1 MQALQHPVSAMKPK
15 NPPGECE
22 DALRRLTPRL
32 KLSHPVDH
40 HPAPSH
46 PRGRLWL
53 AGLPLLL
60 ASFGAHTGDL
70 LEVYRQAQG
79 RDPTYRAAVYALQ
92 AARERV
98 PQARAALLP
107 AVNLVGAASRQAGQ
121 ASFNEQ
127 APVTR
132 DVHNRSWNL
141 QLSQPLWRAASRA
154 ALDQAGQQEL
164 LAEAQFRLA
173 EQELI
178 LRTAQAYLDVLV
190 AQEAEHVA
198 HLQIG
203 AMEQQRSLARRTFEG
218 GTGTVTDVHEA
229 QSRLDL
235 SRAQA
240 VVAANELQNKLA
252 ELTRIL
258 GISHASL
265 AGLRADSPLPRIQPE
280 AAQPWLD
287 SAREQ
292 SIQVRIAQATLEVAD
307 REIAKS
313 QAAHSPTLDMTASYG
328 SNFTSGSITSQ
339 VDIPVRARSSQVGM
353 SLTIPLYAGGGL
365 QARVREAVA
374 LKGKAE
380 EDLEAARRQAAT
392 QARQA
397 FAGVVNG
404 AAQAQALA
412 SAIASS
418 KSSLDANKVGYLVG
432 TRINMDVLNAE
443 QQLYAAQ
450 RDWYKARAETLL
462 QGLRLKAA
470 NATLSEA
477 DLSVINNM
485 LETGRP

>member
-1 MQALQHPVSAMKPK
+1 V
-15 NPPGECE
+15 
-22 DALRRLTPRL
+22 
-32 KLSHPVDH
+32 H
-40 HPAPSH
+40 HPEPRPVH
-46 PRGRLWL
+46 PARVKLQGTQQARPDTSGSRRWL
-53 AGLPLLL
+53 AALPLML
-60 ASFGAHTGDL
+60 ASFGTPAADL
-70 LEVYRQAQG
+70 LEVYRQAQE
-79 RDPTYRAAVYALQ
+79 RDPAYRAAVYSLQ

-98 PQARAALLP
+98 PQARAALRP
-107 AVNLVGAASRQAGQ
+107 AINLVGSASRQAGH
-121 ASFNEQ
+121 ASFDEL
-127 APVTR
+127 APVARDAHTR
-132 DVHNRSWNL
+132 GWNL
-141 QLSQPLWRAASRA
+141 QLSQPLWRASASA

-164 LAEAQFRLA
+164 LAEAQFRQA
-173 EQELI
+173 EQDLI
-178 LRTAQAYLDVLV
+178 LRTAQAYLDILV

-198 HLQIG
+198 QLQIG

-240 VVAANELQNKLA
+240 VVASNELQNKLA

-258 GISHASL
+258 GISHARL
-265 AGLRADSPLPRIQPE
+265 AGLRADSLLPRIEP
-280 AAQPWLD
+280 AGVQPWLD

-307 REIAKS
+307 REVAKS
-313 QAAHSPTLDMTASYG
+313 QAAHSPSLDLTASYG
-328 SNFTSGSITSQ
+328 NNFTSGSITSPA
-339 VDIPVRARSSQVGM
+339 DISVRSRSTQVGM
-353 SLTIPLYAGGGL
+353 SLTIPLYAGGGV
-365 QARVREAVA
+365 QSRVREAVA
-374 LKGKAE
+374 LKSKAG

-397 FAGVVNG
+397 FAGVANG
-404 AAQAQALA
+404 AAQVQALA

-443 QQLYAAQ
+443 QQLFAAQ
-450 RDWYKARAETLL
+450 RDWYKARAETIL

-470 NATLSEA
+470 NATLGEA
-477 DLSVINNM
+477 DLNLVNGM

>member
-1 MQALQHPVSAMKPK
+1 VQDPEPKPAHIPRFK
-15 NPPGECE
+15 FPTSQSQRAPNT
-22 DALRRLTPRL
+22 ASSRR
-32 KLSHPVDH
+32 
-40 HPAPSH
+40 
-46 PRGRLWL
+46 WL
-53 AGLPLLL
+53 VGLPLLL
-60 ASFGAHTGDL
+60 ASFSAPAADL
-70 LEVYRQAQG
+70 LEVYRQAQA
-79 RDPTYRAAVYALQ
+79 RDPVYRGAVYTLQ

-121 ASFNEQ
+121 ASFSELP
-127 APVTR
+127 AVTR
-132 DVHNRSWNL
+132 DVHTRSWNL
-141 QLSQPLWRAASRA
+141 QLSQPLWRATASA

-178 LRTAQAYLDVLV
+178 LRTAQAYLDILV
-190 AQEAEHVA
+190 AQEAERVA
-198 HLQIG
+198 HLQTG
-203 AMEQQRSLARRTFEG
+203 AMEQQRALARRTFEG

-240 VVAANELQNKLA
+240 VVAGNELQNKLA

-258 GISHASL
+258 GVSHARL
-265 AGLRADSPLPRIQPE
+265 AGLRADGSLPRMEPE
-280 AAQPWLD
+280 GLQPWLD

-313 QAAHSPTLDMTASYG
+313 QAAHSPTLDLTAAYG
-328 SNFTSGSITSQ
+328 NNFTSGSITSPS
-339 VDIPVRARSSQVGM
+339 DISVRSRSTQVGM
-353 SLTIPLYAGGGL
+353 SLTIPLYAGGGV

-374 LKGKAE
+374 LKGKAG
-380 EDLEAARRQAAT
+380 EDLEAARRQAVA

-404 AAQAQALA
+404 AAQTQALA
-412 SAIASS
+412 SAITSS

-443 QQLYAAQ
+443 QQLFAAQ
-450 RDWYKARAETLL
+450 RDWHKARAETLL

-470 NATLSEA
+470 NATLGEA
-477 DLSVINNM
+477 DLSAINAL
-485 LETGRP
+485 LETGNP

>member
-1 MQALQHPVSAMKPK
+1 MHDPEPRPAHPSRFKLQTS
-15 NPPGECE
+15 NPQRRPH
-22 DALRRLTPRL
+22 DAGAR
-32 KLSHPVDH
+32 V
-40 HPAPSH
+40 
-46 PRGRLWL
+46 WL

-60 ASFGAHTGDL
+60 ASFSAPGADL
-70 LEVYRQAQG
+70 VEVYRQAQA
-79 RDPTYRAAVYALQ
+79 RDPVYRGAVYALQ

-107 AVNLVGAASRQAGQ
+107 AVNLVGSANRQIGR
-121 ASFNEQ
+121 ASFDE
-127 APVTR
+127 APSVQR
-132 DVHNRSWNL
+132 DVHTRSWNL
-141 QLSQPLWRAASRA
+141 QLSQPLWRATASA
-154 ALDQAGQQEL
+154 ALDQAGQQEV

-173 EQELI
+173 EQDLI
-178 LRTAQAYLDVLV
+178 LRTAQAYLDILV

-203 AMEQQRSLARRTFEG
+203 AMEQQRVLARRTFEG

-240 VVAANELQNKLA
+240 VVAGNELQNKLA

-258 GISHASL
+258 GISHARL
-265 AGLRADSPLPRIQPE
+265 AGLRADSSLPRIEPPGL
-280 AAQPWLD
+280 QPWLD

-292 SIQVRIAQATLEVAD
+292 SIPVRIAQATLDVAD

-313 QAAHSPTLDMTASYG
+313 QAAHSPTLDLTASYG
-328 SNFTSGSITSQ
+328 SNFTSGNMSSPA
-339 VDIPVRARSSQVGM
+339 DISVRSRATQVGM
-353 SLTIPLYAGGGL
+353 SLTIPLYAGGGV
-365 QARVREAVA
+365 QSRVREAVA
-374 LKGKAE
+374 LKGKAA
-380 EDLEAARRQAAT
+380 EDLEAARRQAMT

-412 SAIASS
+412 SAITSS

-443 QQLYAAQ
+443 QQLFAAQ
-450 RDWYKARAETLL
+450 RDWHKARAETLL

-470 NATLSEA
+470 NATLGEA
-477 DLSVINNM
+477 DLGLINDM
-485 LETGRP
+485 LETGQP

>member
-1 MQALQHPVSAMKPK
+1 VPNHEPKPV
-15 NPPGECE
+15 
-22 DALRRLTPRL
+22 
-32 KLSHPVDH
+32 
-40 HPAPSH
+40 HPAHFKHQTSSQQGP
-46 PRGRLWL
+46 PNVIGGRLWL
-53 AGLPLLL
+53 AALPLLL
-60 ASFGAHTGDL
+60 ASTIAPAADL
-70 LEVYRQAQG
+70 LEVYHQAQA
-79 RDPTYRAAVYALQ
+79 RDPVYRGAVYALQ

-107 AVNLVGAASRQAGQ
+107 AVNLVGSANRQAGH
-121 ASFNEQ
+121 ASFDEL
-127 APVTR
+127 APVAR
-132 DVHNRSWNL
+132 DVHTRGWNL
-141 QLSQPLWRAASRA
+141 QLSQPLWRATASA
-154 ALDQAGQQEL
+154 TLDQAGQQEL
-164 LAEAQFRLA
+164 LAEAQFQQA
-173 EQELI
+173 EQDLI
-178 LRTAQAYLDVLV
+178 LRTAQAYLDILV

-240 VVAANELQNKLA
+240 VVASNELQNKLA

-265 AGLRADSPLPRIQPE
+265 AGLRPGSSLPRLEP
-280 AAQPWLD
+280 AGLQPWLD

-292 SIQVRIAQATLEVAD
+292 SIQVRIAQVTLEVAD
-307 REIAKS
+307 REIAKN
-313 QAAHSPTLDMTASYG
+313 QAAHSPTLDLTASYG
-328 SNFTSGSITSQ
+328 SNFTSGNITSPA
-339 VDIPVRARSSQVGM
+339 DISVRSRATQVGM
-353 SLTIPLYAGGGL
+353 SLTIPLYAGGGI
-365 QARVREAVA
+365 QSRVREAVA
-374 LKGKAE
+374 LKGKAG

-397 FAGVVNG
+397 FSGVVNG
-404 AAQAQALA
+404 AAQTQALA

-450 RDWYKARAETLL
+450 RDWHKARAETLL

-470 NATLSEA
+470 NATLGEG
-477 DLSVINNM
+477 DLSLINTM
-485 LETGRP
+485 LETGQP

>member
-1 MQALQHPVSAMKPK
+1 MSLT
-15 NPPGECE
+15 NPPPACDE
-22 DALRRLTPRL
+22 AVARLVPRL
-32 KLSHPVDH
+32 KSPG
-40 HPAPSH
+40 AAIAGRH
-46 PRGRLWL
+46 PRPLRLRPRGPWWL

-60 ASFGAHTGDL
+60 ASFGAPAADL
-70 LEVYRQAQG
+70 LEVYRQAQA
-79 RDPTYRAAVYALQ
+79 RDPAYRGAVYALQ

-121 ASFNEQ
+121 ASFSEL
-127 APVTR
+127 APVAR
-132 DVHNRSWNL
+132 DVHTRSWNL
-141 QLSQPLWRAASRA
+141 QLSQPLWRATASA

-164 LAEAQFRLA
+164 QAEAQFRLA
-173 EQELI
+173 EQDLI
-178 LRTAQAYLDVLV
+178 LRTAQAYLDILV

-198 HLQIG
+198 HLQTG
-203 AMEQQRSLARRTFEG
+203 AMEQQRALARRTFEG
-218 GTGTVTDVHEA
+218 GTGTITDVHEA

-240 VVAANELQNKLA
+240 VVAGNELQNKLA

-265 AGLRADSPLPRIQPE
+265 AGLRANSALPRMQPE

-313 QAAHSPTLDMTASYG
+313 QAAHSPTLDLTAAYG
-328 SNFTSGSITSQ
+328 NNYTSGSITSPA
-339 VDIPVRARSSQVGM
+339 DISVRSRSTQVGL
-353 SLTIPLYAGGGL
+353 SLTIPLYAGGGV

-374 LKGKAE
+374 LKSKAG
-380 EDLEAARRQAAT
+380 EDLEAARRLAVT

-404 AAQAQALA
+404 AAQVQALA
-412 SAIASS
+412 SAITSS

-443 QQLYAAQ
+443 QQLFAAQ
-450 RDWYKARAETLL
+450 RDWYKARAETLI

-470 NATLSEA
+470 NATLGEA
-477 DLSVINNM
+477 DLGAINEL
-485 LETGRP
+485 LETGNP

>member
-1 MQALQHPVSAMKPK
+1 V
-15 NPPGECE
+15 
-22 DALRRLTPRL
+22 
-32 KLSHPVDH
+32 H
-40 HPAPSH
+40 HPEPEPVH
-46 PRGRLWL
+46 PAHFKRKTSNKRRPPNAVRGSLWL
-53 AGLPLLL
+53 AGLPLLF
-60 ASFGAHTGDL
+60 AAFNAPAADL
-70 LEVYRQAQG
+70 LEVYRQAQA
-79 RDPTYRAAVYALQ
+79 RDPVYRGAVYALQ
-92 AARERV
+92 AARERL

-107 AVNLVGAASRQAGQ
+107 AVSLVGAASRQAGQ
-121 ASFNEQ
+121 ASFNEL
-127 APVTR
+127 APVAR

-141 QLSQPLWRAASRA
+141 QLTQPLWRATSRA
-154 ALDQAGQQEL
+154 ALDQVGQQEL

-173 EQELI
+173 EQDLI

-190 AQEAEHVA
+190 AQEAEQVA
-198 HLQIG
+198 HLQTG

-218 GTGTVTDVHEA
+218 GTGTVTDVYEA

-240 VVAANELQNKLA
+240 VVAGNELQNKLA

-258 GISHASL
+258 GISHARL
-265 AGLRADSPLPRIQPE
+265 AALRADSPLPRIQPE
-280 AAQPWLD
+280 GAQPWLD

-313 QAAHSPTLDMTASYG
+313 QAAHSPTLDLTASYG
-328 SNFTSGSITSQ
+328 NNYTSGSITSPA
-339 VDIPVRARSSQVGM
+339 DISVRSRSGQVGM
-353 SLTIPLYAGGGL
+353 SLTIPLYAGGGV

-374 LKGKAE
+374 LKGKAG

-404 AAQAQALA
+404 TAQVQALA

-418 KSSLDANKVGYLVG
+418 KSSLDANKIGYLVG

-470 NATLSEA
+470 NATLDEA
-477 DLSVINNM
+477 DLSVINGM
-485 LETGRP
+485 LETGPL

>member
-1 MQALQHPVSAMKPK
+1 MPNPEPRPVQPARFKRKTSNKP
-15 NPPGECE
+15 G
-22 DALRRLTPRL
+22 
-32 KLSHPVDH
+32 S
-40 HPAPSH
+40 
-46 PRGRLWL
+46 RLWL

-60 ASFGAHTGDL
+60 ATSGAPAADL
-70 LEVYRQAQG
+70 LEVYRQAQA
-79 RDPTYRAAVYALQ
+79 RDPIYRGAVYALQ

-121 ASFNEQ
+121 ASFSDLP
-127 APVTR
+127 PVER
-132 DVHNRSWNL
+132 DVRTRSWNL
-141 QLSQPLWRAASRA
+141 QLSQPLWRATASA

-164 LAEAQFRLA
+164 LAEAQFRQA

-178 LRTAQAYLDVLV
+178 LRTAQAYLDILV

-198 HLQIG
+198 HLQTG
-203 AMEQQRSLARRTFEG
+203 AVEQQRALARRTFEG

-240 VVAANELQNKLA
+240 VVAGNELQNKLA

-258 GISHASL
+258 GVSHARL
-265 AGLRADSPLPRIQPE
+265 AALRADGALPRLEP
-280 AAQPWLD
+280 AGVQPWLD

-307 REIAKS
+307 REIARN
-313 QAAHSPTLDMTASYG
+313 QAAHLPTLDLTASYG
-328 SNFTSGSITSQ
+328 SNFTSGSITSPA
-339 VDIPVRARSSQVGM
+339 DISVRSRATQVGM
-353 SLTIPLYAGGGL
+353 SLTIPLYAGGGV

-374 LKGKAE
+374 MKGKAA
-380 EDLEAARRQAAT
+380 EDLEAARRQAVT

-412 SAIASS
+412 SAISSS

-443 QQLYAAQ
+443 QQLYAAR
-450 RDWYKARAETLL
+450 RDWHKARAETLL

-470 NATLSEA
+470 NATLGEA
-477 DLSVINNM
+477 DLGAINEL
-485 LETGRP
+485 LETAKP

>member
-1 MQALQHPVSAMKPK
+1 MKP
-15 NPPGECE
+15 NHSPPESE
-22 DALRRLTPRL
+22 HALRHPTPWPKPSSAARRP
-32 KLSHPVDH
+32 PVR
-40 HPAPSH
+40 
-46 PRGRLWL
+46 PRAYGRVWL
-53 AGLPLLL
+53 ASLPLLL
-60 ASFGAHTGDL
+60 ASFHAPAGDL
-70 LEVYRQAQG
+70 LEVYHQAQA
-79 RDPTYRAAVYALQ
+79 RDPIYRAAVYALQ

-107 AVNLVGAASRQAGQ
+107 AVSLVGAASRQAGQ
-121 ASFNEQ
+121 VSFNEL
-127 APVTR
+127 APVAR

-141 QLSQPLWRAASRA
+141 QLTQPLWRATASA

-173 EQELI
+173 EQDLI

-198 HLQIG
+198 HLQIS

-240 VVAANELQNKLA
+240 VVAGNELQNKLA

-258 GISHASL
+258 GVSHARL

-292 SIQVRIAQATLEVAD
+292 SIQVRIAQATLDVAD

-313 QAAHSPTLDMTASYG
+313 QAAHLPTLEMTASYG
-328 SNFTSGSITSQ
+328 SNFSSGSTTSPSD
-339 VDIPVRARSSQVGM
+339 VSVRSRAAQVGV
-353 SLTIPLYAGGGL
+353 SLNIPLYAGGGV
-365 QARVREAVA
+365 QARVREVLA

-380 EDLEAARRQAAT
+380 EDLEAARRLAAA

-404 AAQAQALA
+404 AAQVQALG
-412 SAIASS
+412 SAMVSS

-432 TRINMDVLNAE
+432 TRINMEVLNAE
-443 QQLYAAQ
+443 QQLYATQ
-450 RDWYKARAETLL
+450 RDWHKARAEALI

-477 DLSVINNM
+477 DLTAINDM
-485 LETGRP
+485 LETTQP

>member
-1 MQALQHPVSAMKPK
+1 M
-15 NPPGECE
+15 
-22 DALRRLTPRL
+22 
-32 KLSHPVDH
+32 
-40 HPAPSH
+40 
-46 PRGRLWL
+46 WL

-60 ASFGAHTGDL
+60 ASFSAPAGDL
-70 LEVYRQAQG
+70 LEVYRQAQA
-79 RDPTYRAAVYALQ
+79 RDPIYRAAGYALQ

-107 AVNLVGAASRQAGQ
+107 AVNLVGAASRQAGPV
-121 ASFNEQ
+121 SFNEL
-127 APVTR
+127 APVAR

-141 QLSQPLWRAASRA
+141 QLTQPLWRATASA
-154 ALDQAGQQEL
+154 ALDQAAQQEL

-173 EQELI
+173 EQDLI

-198 HLQIG
+198 YLQIG
-203 AMEQQRSLARRTFEG
+203 AMEQQRGLARRTFEG

-240 VVAANELQNKLA
+240 VVAGNELQNKLA

-258 GISHASL
+258 GVSHASL
-265 AGLRADSPLPRIQPE
+265 AGLRADSTLPRILPE

-292 SIQVRIAQATLEVAD
+292 SIQVRIARATLDVAE

-313 QAAHSPTLDMTASYG
+313 QAAHLPTLDMTASYG
-328 SNFTSGSITSQ
+328 NNFTSGSITSPA
-339 VDIPVRARSSQVGM
+339 DISVRSRSSQVGV
-353 SLTIPLYAGGGL
+353 SLTIPLYAGGGV

-404 AAQAQALA
+404 AAQVQALG
-412 SAIASS
+412 SAIVSS
-418 KSSLDANKVGYLVG
+418 QSSLDANKVGYLVG
-432 TRINMDVLNAE
+432 TRINMEVLNAE
-443 QQLYAAQ
+443 QQLYTAQ
-450 RDWYKARAETLL
+450 RDWHKARAETLV

-477 DLSVINNM
+477 DLTAINNM
-485 LETGRP
+485 LETRRP

>member
-1 MQALQHPVSAMKPK
+1 M
-15 NPPGECE
+15 
-22 DALRRLTPRL
+22 
-32 KLSHPVDH
+32 H
-40 HPAPSH
+40 HPEPGPVH
-46 PRGRLWL
+46 PAHFNRQTPNKQRSPHAVRGSLWL
-53 AGLPLLL
+53 AGLPLLF
-60 ASFGAHTGDL
+60 AAFNTPAADL
-70 LEVYRQAQG
+70 LEVYRQAQA
-79 RDPTYRAAVYALQ
+79 RDPVYRGAVYALQ
-92 AARERV
+92 AARERL

-121 ASFNEQ
+121 ASFNEL

-141 QLSQPLWRAASRA
+141 QLTQPLWRAASRA
-154 ALDQAGQQEL
+154 TLDQAGQQEL
-164 LAEAQFRLA
+164 LAEAQFRQA
-173 EQELI
+173 EQDLI

-198 HLQIG
+198 QLQTG

-240 VVAANELQNKLA
+240 VVAGNELQNKLA

-258 GISHASL
+258 GVSHARL
-265 AGLRADSPLPRIQPE
+265 AALRADSLLPRIQPE
-280 AAQPWLD
+280 GAQPWLD

-313 QAAHSPTLDMTASYG
+313 QAAHSPTLDLTASYG
-328 SNFTSGSITSQ
+328 NNFTSGNITSPA
-339 VDIPVRARSSQVGM
+339 DISSRSRSGQVGM
-353 SLTIPLYAGGGL
+353 SLTIPLYAGGGV

-374 LKGKAE
+374 LKGKAG

-404 AAQAQALA
+404 AAQVQALA
-412 SAIASS
+412 SAIVSS

-432 TRINMDVLNAE
+432 ARINMDVLNAE

-462 QGLRLKAA
+462 QGLRLKAS
-470 NATLSEA
+470 NATLDEA
-477 DLSVINNM
+477 DLSVINGM
-485 LETGRP
+485 LETGPL

>member
-1 MQALQHPVSAMKPK
+1 MQDPEPKPVH
-15 NPPGECE
+15 
-22 DALRRLTPRL
+22 TPRFTL
-32 KLSHPVDH
+32 Q
-40 HPAPSH
+40 PSK
-46 PRGRLWL
+46 PQRTPNAASSRRWL

-60 ASFGAHTGDL
+60 ASFGAPAADL
-70 LEVYRQAQG
+70 LEIYRQAQA
-79 RDPTYRAAVYALQ
+79 RDPVYRGAVYTLQ

-121 ASFNEQ
+121 ASFSDLP
-127 APVTR
+127 AVAR
-132 DVHNRSWNL
+132 DVHTRSWNL
-141 QLSQPLWRAASRA
+141 QLSQPLWRATASA

-164 LAEAQFRLA
+164 LAEAQFRQA

-178 LRTAQAYLDVLV
+178 LRTAQAYLDILV

-198 HLQIG
+198 HLQTG
-203 AMEQQRSLARRTFEG
+203 AMEQQRALARRTFEG

-240 VVAANELQNKLA
+240 VVAGNELQNKLA

-258 GISHASL
+258 GVSHARL
-265 AGLRADSPLPRIQPE
+265 AGLRADGALPRIEP
-280 AAQPWLD
+280 AGLQPWLD

-313 QAAHSPTLDMTASYG
+313 QAAHSPTLDLTAAYG
-328 SNFTSGSITSQ
+328 SNFTSGSITSPA
-339 VDIPVRARSSQVGM
+339 DISVRSRSTQVGM
-353 SLTIPLYAGGGL
+353 SLTIPLYAGGGV

-374 LKGKAE
+374 LKGKAA
-380 EDLEAARRQAAT
+380 EDLEAARRQAVA

-404 AAQAQALA
+404 AAQVQALA

-443 QQLYAAQ
+443 QQLFAAQ
-450 RDWYKARAETLL
+450 RDWHKARAETLL

-470 NATLSEA
+470 NATLGEA
-477 DLSVINNM
+477 DLGAINEL
-485 LETGRP
+485 LETAKP

>member
-1 MQALQHPVSAMKPK
+1 MDDPEPGPVHPVRFQLKTSNRQGLLHAIH
-15 NPPGECE
+15 GR
-22 DALRRLTPRL
+22 RRL
-32 KLSHPVDH
+32 
-40 HPAPSH
+40 AC
-46 PRGRLWL
+46 
-53 AGLPLLL
+53 LPLLL
-60 ASFGAHTGDL
+60 ATFSAPAADL
-70 LEVYRQAQG
+70 LEVYRQAQA
-79 RDPTYRAAVYALQ
+79 RDPVYRGAVYALQ

-121 ASFNEQ
+121 ASFNELPP
-127 APVTR
+127 ATR
-132 DVHNRSWNL
+132 DLHTRSWNL
-141 QLSQPLWRAASRA
+141 QLTQPLWRAASQA

-173 EQELI
+173 EQDLI

-198 HLQIG
+198 HLQTG
-203 AMEQQRSLARRTFEG
+203 AMEQQRRLARRTFEG

-240 VVAANELQNKLA
+240 VVAGNELQNKLA

-258 GISHASL
+258 GVSHAQL
-265 AGLRADSPLPRIQPE
+265 AALRADSPLPRIQPE
-280 AAQPWLD
+280 GAQPWLE
-287 SAREQ
+287 SARAQ

-313 QAAHSPTLDMTASYG
+313 QAAHSPTLDLTASYG
-328 SNFTSGSITSQ
+328 SNFTSGSITSPA
-339 VDIPVRARSSQVGM
+339 DISARSRSGQVGM
-353 SLTIPLYAGGGL
+353 SLTIPLYAGGGV
-365 QARVREAVA
+365 QARIREAVA
-374 LKGKAE
+374 LKGKAG
-380 EDLEAARRQAAT
+380 EDLEAARRLAAT

-404 AAQAQALA
+404 AAQVQALA

-470 NATLSEA
+470 NATLEEA
-477 DLSVINNM
+477 DLNLINGM
-485 LETGRP
+485 LETGPL

>member
-1 MQALQHPVSAMKPK
+1 VQDPEPKPAHAPRFTLQTSKPQ
-15 NPPGECE
+15 
-22 DALRRLTPRL
+22 RTPNAA
-32 KLSHPVDH
+32 S
-40 HPAPSH
+40 S
-46 PRGRLWL
+46 RLWL
-53 AGLPLLL
+53 ASLPLLL
-60 ASFGAHTGDL
+60 ASFSAPAADL
-70 LEVYRQAQG
+70 LEVYRQAQA
-79 RDPTYRAAVYALQ
+79 RDPIYRAAVYALQ

-107 AVNLVGAASRQAGQ
+107 AVNLVGSAGRQTGR
-121 ASFNEQ
+121 ASFDETPSVQ
-127 APVTR
+127 R
-132 DVHNRSWNL
+132 DVHTRSWNL
-141 QLSQPLWRAASRA
+141 QLSQPLWRATASA
-154 ALDQAGQQEL
+154 ALDQAGQQEV

-173 EQELI
+173 EQDLI
-178 LRTAQAYLDVLV
+178 LRTAQAYLDILV

-240 VVAANELQNKLA
+240 VVAGNELQNKLA

-265 AGLRADSPLPRIQPE
+265 AGLRADSALPQIAPVGL
-280 AAQPWLD
+280 QPWLD

-313 QAAHSPTLDMTASYG
+313 QAAHSPTLDLTASYG
-328 SNFTSGSITSQ
+328 SNFTSGNITSPA
-339 VDIPVRARSSQVGM
+339 DISARSRATQVGM
-353 SLTIPLYAGGGL
+353 SLTIPLYAGGGV
-365 QARVREAVA
+365 QSRVREAVA
-374 LKGKAE
+374 LKGKAG
-380 EDLEAARRQAAT
+380 EDLEAARRQAMT

-412 SAIASS
+412 SAITSS

-443 QQLYAAQ
+443 QQLFAAQ
-450 RDWYKARAETLL
+450 RDWHKARAETLL

-470 NATLSEA
+470 NATLDEA
-477 DLSVINNM
+477 DLSLINGM
-485 LETGRP
+485 LETGPL